1 MSIGPRVRES
11 RAGIQ
16 RAESLGFRKSGLRD
30 RFLIF
35 DTPDTTDYPPHWST
49 QTLAT
54 TDIRVDPG
62 VLARTRLGTVYGSS
76 GHGFIRIWAAEF
88 EDNGTF
94 VSVDNIYGTQFHG
107 LTMTLM
113 TESGVVFTTKSLFP
127 TKVEPF
133 RVYFVGGETLSAIF
147 SNRQGNALR
156 FSVEIALTIE
166 PLHRIESLL
175 EAHI

>member
-11 RAGIQ
+11 RAAIQ
-16 RAESLGFRKSGLRD
+16 RAKSLGFRKSGLRD
-30 RFLIF
+30 RFLLF
-35 DTPDTTDYPPHWST
+35 DNPDSTDFPPHWST

-54 TDIRVDPG
+54 TDVTVNPNSVVR
-62 VLARTRLGTVYGSS
+62 AQLGTVYGSS
-76 GHGFIRIWAAEF
+76 GFAFIRVWAAEF
-88 EDNGTF
+88 EENGVF

-107 LTMTLM
+107 LTTTLM
-113 TESGVVFTTKSLFP
+113 TESGIVFTTKSLIP

-133 RVYFVGGETLSAIF
+133 RVYFIGGETLFALF

-156 FSVEIALTIE
+156 FSVEVSLTIE